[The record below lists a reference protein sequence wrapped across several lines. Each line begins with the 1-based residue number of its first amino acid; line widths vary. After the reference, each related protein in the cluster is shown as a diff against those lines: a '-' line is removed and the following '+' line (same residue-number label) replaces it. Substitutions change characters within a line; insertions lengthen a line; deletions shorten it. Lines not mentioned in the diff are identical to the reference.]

1 MKELFNVN
9 ENENEIENSIQ
20 AQLPA
25 NAVIAYQYGGG
36 AGFEDACLRDAEAVR
51 EDVLDEY
58 VSVDG
63 ARKRYGVVLRGSVE
77 AFDLEVDLEATEQLR
92 AARKPRS

>member
-1 MKELFNVN
+1 
-9 ENENEIENSIQ
+9 
-20 AQLPA
+20 
-25 NAVIAYQYGGG
+25 
-36 AGFEDACLRDAEAVR
+36 VR

-63 ARKRYGVVLRGSVE
+63 ARKSYGVVLRGSVE